1 MVLRKI
7 IVALVCVLFLTGC
20 SVLPINRSQK
30 YSLED
35 LYKRISYKTE
45 GRYRVLNIFY
55 ATSRQIDYAPNAS
68 PNFKPTLA
76 KETTYGTLDMKID
89 PKLKIGTMLPDKI
102 KNSGLIEMEDVKRL
116 DADTFI
122 KQLSEAVKA
131 SPHNSVLVLIFGYK
145 DGFEANAIKAAYF
158 SYLLDV
164 NTPILLFDWP
174 GDQRVGISGYI
185 KAQSLASASGPYL
198 ADVIAKVVREVKP
211 EKLWIEASSLGAQ
224 VICDAFDTLY
234 KYPDFSDSDLEIDH
248 LLLAAPDVS
257 RDEFNDRFKKEVE
270 VIARKVTA
278 YISSEDDALLMSG
291 MINGD
296 KRLGHAKLRISEPK
310 ELEETRELLYLKSLE
325 PDRFTAIDVTPVNN
339 ASFKHGYYLESPEFY
354 DDFYM
359 RILDAK
365 PNVNR
370 CLYLLKT
377 KDGVDYW
384 VMQNA
389 R

>member
-1 MVLRKI
+1 M
-7 IVALVCVLFLTGC
+7 
-20 SVLPINRSQK
+20 
-30 YSLED
+30 
-35 LYKRISYKTE
+35 
-45 GRYRVLNIFY
+45 
-55 ATSRQIDYAPNAS
+55 
-68 PNFKPTLA
+68 
-76 KETTYGTLDMKID
+76 
-89 PKLKIGTMLPDKI
+89 
-102 KNSGLIEMEDVKRL
+102 
-116 DADTFI
+116 
-122 KQLSEAVKA
+122 
-131 SPHNSVLVLIFGYK
+131 
-145 DGFEANAIKAAYF
+145 
-158 SYLLDV
+158 
-164 NTPILLFDWP
+164 
-174 GDQRVGISGYI
+174 
-185 KAQSLASASGPYL
+185 
-198 ADVIAKVVREVKP
+198 
-211 EKLWIEASSLGAQ
+211 
-224 VICDAFDTLY
+224 
-234 KYPDFSDSDLEIDH
+234 
-248 LLLAAPDVS
+248 S

-270 VIARKVTA
+270 VMSRKVTA